1 MKPVQH
7 RVIHGS
13 RFLGDREKVG
23 EQGVKV
29 WGIEHHVTMTY
40 ETRGALPTI
49 SILPGGQFLSIG
61 TEPMISSGLG
71 SRSTPA
77 ISGVTSFV
85 SCPTKATARTLVL
98 QMVSEVQA
106 TVFIAK
112 AVPAKRR
119 AKVDPISNST

>member
-49 SILPGGQFLSIG
+49 FHLAWWS
-61 TEPMISSGLG
+61 
-71 SRSTPA
+71 
-77 ISGVTSFV
+77 VFV
-85 SCPTKATARTLVL
+85 DRH
-98 QMVSEVQA
+98 
-106 TVFIAK
+106 
-112 AVPAKRR
+112 
-119 AKVDPISNST
+119 